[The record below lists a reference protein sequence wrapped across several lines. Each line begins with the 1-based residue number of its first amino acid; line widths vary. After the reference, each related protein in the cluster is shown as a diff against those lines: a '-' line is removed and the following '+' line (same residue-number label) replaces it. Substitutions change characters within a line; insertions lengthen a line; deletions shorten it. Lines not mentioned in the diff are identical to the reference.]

1 MAVRSSW
8 VGKFGPK
15 LLFAVQHQLTGPI
28 VGLIGIA
35 FFATSGIQYQKLLEE
50 TWRADALTVIQNL
63 SHSADD
69 ILHQSRH
76 NMDMLH
82 NVTRLADIRYVFEN
96 IKNSTD
102 FYQLDYLFWM
112 TPRSLFALGEGRI
125 DSGEESQ
132 SDFERVVIG
141 YESAEDLEEL
151 ERMKETLRRS
161 NYFPLLFQAQL
172 RPDVTL
178 LSSIFFS
185 AEGEAYVMLAR
196 YVEHIEVPGIF
207 LGVLN
212 LSNRL
217 KEFIVSDVPTGLIMQ
232 VQYNNT
238 RIDNLEGSFFNDVI
252 ALPAVLQEQS
262 FDTRQISIEKRHPG
276 SVWYYQWRILDFFD
290 GGVQSNLGTNLIWG
304 GGLGSTIIGLVLFIF
319 GYYARRNDEI
329 IARRIS
335 EYQNDRDQA
344 RARSASY
351 TGLVRESLG
360 NLRRILE
367 RLDGYATLSHET
379 TMDERNNRAHAILH
393 MEMALAQV
401 GELKV
406 ELQGLRSVL
415 DSEDGYQATNLTVFP
430 LKMVIQRG
438 LKDRQQRLDAMGIHV
453 TTAVADDLPLV
464 TSNSSFWKSLVGL
477 LLDRSLSYSLG
488 DGAVDIIA
496 ELENPEK
503 RKNGK
508 LKGRLQ
514 NGGSDEEMAESP
526 PLLIRYIEYGL
537 QAKSAATMMA
547 TPVGM
552 IYDTDEDQYIRKA
565 RILAS
570 ALSLRF
576 DFKVNIDTGTVIT
589 IAVPSAFL
597 SSPDQE
603 LAYQD
608 LADQDLAEKDMPH
621 QDLPEK
627 KQPERRAGS

>member
-63 SHSADD
+63 SHSADG

-76 NMDMLH
+76 SMDMLH

-96 IKNSTD
+96 IENSSE

-112 TPRSLFALGEGRI
+112 APRTLHELSDGAAAGT
-125 DSGEESQ
+125 EESRA
-132 SDFERVVIG
+132 DFEQVIVG
-141 YESAEDLEEL
+141 YESAKDREKLES
-151 ERMKETLRRS
+151 MKETLRRS

-185 AEGEAYVMLAR
+185 ADGEAYVMLAR
-196 YVEHIEVPGIF
+196 YVEHLDSPGIF

-212 LSNRL
+212 LSASL
-217 KEFIVSDVPTGLIMQ
+217 KEFIVSDVPPGLIMQ

-238 RIDNLEGSFFNDVI
+238 RVDNLEGSFFNDVI
-252 ALPAVLQEQS
+252 ALPAALQEQS
-262 FDTRQISIEKRHPG
+262 FDPRQISIEKRHPG

-290 GGVQSNLGTNLIWG
+290 GGVKSNLGTNLIWG
-304 GGLGSTIIGLVLFIF
+304 GGLGSAVLGVILFIF
-319 GYYARRNDEI
+319 GYYARKNDEI
-329 IARRIS
+329 IAQRII

-379 TMDERNNRAHAILH
+379 TMDERNSRTHAILH
-393 MEMALAQV
+393 MQMALAQV

-415 DSEDGYQATNLTVFP
+415 DSEDGYQATNLTTFP
-430 LKMVIQRG
+430 LKTVIQRG

-503 RKNGK
+503 LKDGK
-508 LKGRLQ
+508 LQK
-514 NGGSDEEMAESP
+514 GGSDDEEAESP

-547 TPVGM
+547 TPAGM
-552 IYDTDEDQYIRKA
+552 IYDADEDQYIRKA

-570 ALSLRF
+570 ALSLTF
-576 DFKVNIDTGTVIT
+576 DFNVNIETGTVIT
-589 IAVPSAFL
+589 IAIPSAFL
-597 SSPDQE
+597 SSPDKE
-603 LAYQD
+603 QD
-608 LADQDLAEKDMPH
+608 HEND
-621 QDLPEK
+621 
-627 KQPERRAGS
+627 S

>member
-1 MAVRSSW
+1 MRSLW
-8 VGKFGPK
+8 FRAFGPK
-15 LLFAVQHQLTGPI
+15 ILFVVRHHLSGPI
-28 VGLIGIA
+28 VGLTGIVL
-35 FFATSGIQYQKLLEE
+35 FAISGVQYQNILEE
-50 TWRADALTVIQNL
+50 NWRADALTVIQNL
-63 SHSADD
+63 SHKADH

-82 NVTRLADIRYVFEN
+82 NVTRLADIRYVFES
-96 IKNSTD
+96 IESNSD

-132 SDFERVVIG
+132 ADFDRVVIG
-141 YESAEDLEEL
+141 YESPENLEEL

-178 LSSIFFS
+178 VSSIFFS

-196 YVEHIEVPGIF
+196 YVEDIEVPGIF

-217 KEFIVSDVPTGLIMQ
+217 KEFIVSDVPPGLIMQ

-238 RIDNLEGSFFNDVI
+238 RVDNLEGSFFNDVI
-252 ALPAVLQEQS
+252 APPVALQEQS
-262 FDTRQISIEKRHPG
+262 FDPRQISIEKRHPG

-290 GGVQSNLGTNLIWG
+290 GSVKLNFGTNLIWWG
-304 GGLGSTIIGLVLFIF
+304 GMGSVVFGVMLFIL
-319 GYYARRNDEI
+319 GYYARKNDEI
-329 IARRIS
+329 LSQKIS

-379 TMDERNNRAHAILH
+379 TMDERNSRTHAALH
-393 MEMALAQV
+393 IQMALAQV

-430 LKMVIQRG
+430 LKTVIQRG

-464 TSNSSFWKSLVGL
+464 TSNSSFWKSLIGF

-496 ELENPEK
+496 ELENPEEPK
-503 RKNGK
+503 GDK
-508 LKGRLQ
+508 LQSRESG
-514 NGGSDEEMAESP
+514 EEEAESP

-552 IYDTDEDQYIRKA
+552 IYNTDEDQYIRKA

-570 ALSLRF
+570 ALSLSF
-576 DFKVNIDTGTVIT
+576 DFKVNIEKGTMIT

-597 SSPDQE
+597 SSPDQDPPE
-603 LAYQD
+603 ADPSNKEQD
-608 LADQDLAEKDMPH
+608 PKD
-621 QDLPEK
+621 D
-627 KQPERRAGS
+627 S